1 MLSDQVSPGLPWC
14 KQKAGPGLVSSGC
27 REEQPGCGVPLGHHG
42 MRPWW
47 LVAGGC
53 HGTGTQG
60 ARMSATHGEVALQAV
75 GDRQEPVFSVPCL
88 AVEDR

>member
-1 MLSDQVSPGLPWC
+1 M
-14 KQKAGPGLVSSGC
+14 GC
-27 REEQPGCGVPLGHHG
+27 LWVTRG

-60 ARMSATHGEVALQAV
+60 ARMSATCGEVALQAV
-75 GDRQEPVFSVPCL
+75 GDRQEPIFSVLCL